1 VKKQKRK
8 TARIYLDYGATTPL
22 DPVVLKVIDESF
34 KNCFGNPASLHEEG
48 RYAKK
53 VLEDA
58 RASIAH
64 VFFASPSEIIFTGG
78 GTESNNLALLG
89 LIESFKKTYPE
100 VTPHVIT
107 TTIEH
112 SSVLETLKK
121 IESNGVEVTYLKPT
135 ADGLIDPKELRE
147 ALRPT
152 TLLISIMYA
161 NNEIGT
167 ILPLGDIAKV
177 VRHFRNEK
185 KSVYNMRAPYLHTDA
200 AQALQYLDVNTAK
213 LGFDLMSLDSGKIY
227 GPKGV
232 GALYIRRGTPVSG
245 QSIGGGQEAGLR
257 SGTENVPLIAG
268 FAKAIQINEKMKAKE
283 SVRIS
288 GIRDYFIKKLLL
300 IPGTTLNGSAKDRI
314 PNNVSVCI
322 EGLDAEFAVFQLDKR
337 GISVSSASTCMSL
350 KEDSYSYVVEEIG
363 KGNCRASSLRFS
375 LGRGTTKKDID
386 TCLKA
391 LLEILSVQFR
401 RA

>member
-1 VKKQKRK
+1 MKKQK
-8 TARIYLDYGATTPL
+8 RIYLDYGATTPL
-22 DPVVLKVIDESF
+22 DSAVLKVIEQSF
-34 KNCFGNPASLHEEG
+34 KNCYGNPASLHEEG

-58 RASIAH
+58 RASIAQAL
-64 VFFASPSEIIFTGG
+64 FAAPSEIIFTGG

-89 LIESFKKTYPE
+89 LIESFKKTHPD
-100 VTPHVIT
+100 VVPHVIT
-107 TTIEH
+107 TSIEH

-121 IESNGVEVTYLKPT
+121 IEGSGAEVTYIKPT
-135 ADGLIDPKELRE
+135 PDGLIDPKELRE

-152 TLLISIMYA
+152 TLLISVMYA

-177 VRHFRNEK
+177 ARHFRNEK
-185 KSVYNMRAPYLHTDA
+185 KSVYNIRAPYLHTDA

-232 GALYIRRGTPVSG
+232 GALYIKRGTPVSA
-245 QSIGGGQEAGLR
+245 QSIGGGQETGLR
-257 SGTENVPLIAG
+257 SGTENVPLIVG
-268 FAKAIQINEKMKAKE
+268 FAKAVEINEKMKAKE
-283 SVRIS
+283 SVRVS
-288 GIRDYFIKKLLL
+288 NLRDYFIKKLLS
-300 IPGTTLNGSAKDRI
+300 IPGTTLNGGTKDRL
-314 PNNVSVCI
+314 PNNVSICL
-322 EGLDAEFAVFQLDKR
+322 EGLDAEFAVYQLDKR
-337 GISVSSASTCMSL
+337 GIAVSSASTCMSL

-363 KGNCRASSLRFS
+363 KGDCKASSLRFS
-375 LGRGTTKKDID
+375 LGRTTTKKDID
-386 TCLKA
+386 VCIKA